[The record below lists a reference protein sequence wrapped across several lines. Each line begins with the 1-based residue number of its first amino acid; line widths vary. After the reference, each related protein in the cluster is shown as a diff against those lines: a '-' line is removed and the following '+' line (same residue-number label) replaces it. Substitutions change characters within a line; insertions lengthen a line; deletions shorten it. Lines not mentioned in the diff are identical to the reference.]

1 MTDVTIKALA
11 SEIQTSVDRL
21 IQQFADAGIRKSADD
36 SVTSQEKQ
44 TLLTHLNRE
53 HGSAPDKL
61 TLQRKTRST
70 LNIPGTGGKSK
81 SVQIEVRKKRT
92 FVKRDP
98 QEAER
103 LAAEEQAQREA
114 EEQARR
120 EAEEAAK
127 REAQL
132 KAEREAAE
140 QAKREVADKAKRE
153 AAEKDKV
160 SNQHTDEMTK
170 TAQAEKIRREN
181 EAAELKRKSEEEAR
195 RKLEEEA
202 RRVAEEARRMAEENE
217 KNWSETSDS
226 PEDSSDYHV
235 TTSQHARQAEDDND
249 REVEGGRGRSR
260 SSKAARPAKKGN
272 KHAESKADREEARAA
287 VRGGKGGKHRKGSA
301 LQQGFQKPAQ
311 AVNRDVVIGETITV
325 GELANKMAVKG
336 SQVIKAMM
344 KLGAMATINQVID
357 QETAQLVAEE
367 MGHKVIL
374 RRENELEEA
383 VMSDRDTGA
392 AAEPRAPV
400 VTIMGHVDHGKTSL
414 LDYIRS
420 TKVAS
425 GEAGGITQHIGA
437 YHVETDNGMITFLD
451 TPGHAA
457 FTSMRARGAQATD
470 IVVLV
475 VAADDGVMP
484 QTIEAIQH
492 AKAAQVPVV
501 VAVNKIDKP
510 EADPDRVKN
519 ELSQYGILP
528 EEWGG
533 ESQFVHVSA
542 KAGTGIDDLL
552 DAILL
557 QAEVL
562 ELKAVRNGMASG
574 AVIESFLDKGR
585 GPVATVLVREGTLHK
600 GDIVLCGF
608 EYGRVRAMRDELGR
622 EVLEAGPS
630 IPVEILGLS
639 GVPAAGDEVTVVR
652 DEKKAREVA
661 LYRQG
666 KFREVKLARQQ
677 KSKLENMFANMTEGE
692 VHEVNIVLKADVQG
706 SVEAISDSL
715 LKLSTDEVKVKIIGS
730 GVGGITETDATL
742 AAASNAILV
751 GFNVRADASARKVIE
766 AESLDLRYYS
776 VIYNLIDEVKAAMS
790 GMLSPELKQQ
800 IIGLAEVR
808 DVFKSPKFGAIA
820 GCMVTEG
827 TIKRHNPI
835 RVLRDNVVIYEGEL
849 ESLRRFKDDVNEV
862 RNGMECGIG
871 VKNYNDVIIL
881 KRGFWPLFCLY
892 SGELIMAKEF
902 GRPQRVAQEMQKEI
916 AIILQREIKD
926 PRLGMM
932 TTVSGVEM
940 SRDLAYAKVYVTFL
954 NDKDEAAVKAGI
966 KALQEASGFIR
977 SLLGKAMRLRI
988 VPELTFFYDNSLV
1001 EGMRMSNLVTSV
1013 VKHDDERRVNPDDSK
1028 ED

>member
-1 MTDVTIKALA
+1 MTDVTIKTLA
-11 SEIQTSVDRL
+11 AERQTSVERL
-21 IQQFADAGIRKSADD
+21 VQQFADAGIRKSADD
-36 SVTSQEKQ
+36 SVSAQEKQ
-44 TLLTHLNRE
+44 TLIDHLNQKNS
-53 HGSAPDKL
+53 GPDKL

-217 KNWSETSDS
+217 KNWSET
-226 PEDSSDYHV
+226 PETPEETTDYHV

-249 REVEGGRGRSR
+249 REVEGGRGRGR
-260 SSKAARPAKKGN
+260 NSKAARPAKKGN

-287 VRGGKGGKHRKGSA
+287 VRGGKGGKHRKGSS

-437 YHVETDNGMITFLD
+437 YHVETENGMITFLD

-542 KAGTGIDDLL
+542 KAGTGIDELL

-562 ELKAVRNGMASG
+562 ELKAVRKGMASG

-608 EYGRVRAMRDELGR
+608 EYGRVRAMRNELGQ

-827 TIKRHNPI
+827 VVKRHNPI

-871 VKNYNDVIIL
+871 VKNYNDVRTGDVIEVFEII
-881 KRGFWPLFCLY
+881 
-892 SGELIMAKEF
+892 EI
-902 GRPQRVAQEMQKEI
+902 QRTI
-916 AIILQREIKD
+916 A
-926 PRLGMM
+926 
-932 TTVSGVEM
+932 
-940 SRDLAYAKVYVTFL
+940 
-954 NDKDEAAVKAGI
+954 
-966 KALQEASGFIR
+966 
-977 SLLGKAMRLRI
+977 
-988 VPELTFFYDNSLV
+988 
-1001 EGMRMSNLVTSV
+1001 
-1013 VKHDDERRVNPDDSK
+1013 
-1028 ED
+1028 